1 MSQDNKTV
9 PVEANGPEA
18 AVENK
23 KAEAKKDN
31 GPPVSIIV
39 AGIFRTIAIEENDV
53 SFANSLTHYLLD
65 REIKTRLGP
74 SA

>member
-9 PVEANGPEA
+9 PAEANGLE